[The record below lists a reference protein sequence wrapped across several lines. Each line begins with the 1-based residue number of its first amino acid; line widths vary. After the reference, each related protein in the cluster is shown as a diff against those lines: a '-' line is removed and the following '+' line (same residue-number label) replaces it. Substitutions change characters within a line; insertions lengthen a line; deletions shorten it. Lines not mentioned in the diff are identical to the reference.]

1 MSTATSITVGTWQGF
16 LGRGLAAREL
26 ECVLGLALGKTSK
39 QLAKDMG
46 IEAESVKKR
55 VLSASTKLG
64 VRLRAQ
70 LVAEAMRRQIIAPS
84 VMALI
89 ALLTTHAVLG
99 DNEMLRVRRGSGER
113 RVEMRMTARRVEGYA
128 VAA

>member
-1 MSTATSITVGTWQGF
+1 MNSATSITVGTWQGF
-16 LGRGLAAREL
+16 LGRGLALREL

-113 RVEMRMTARRVEGYA
+113 RVELRMTARRVEGYA
-128 VAA
+128 IT

>member
-1 MSTATSITVGTWQGF
+1 MNAATTITVGTWQGF
-16 LGRGLAAREL
+16 LGRGLALREL

-39 QLAKDMG
+39 QLAQDMG

-99 DNEMLRVRRGSGER
+99 DNEILRIRRGGGER
-113 RVEMRMTARRVEGYA
+113 RVELRMAARRVEGYA

>member
-1 MSTATSITVGTWQGF
+1 MNAATTVTLGNWTGH
-16 LGRGLAAREL
+16 LGRGLALREL

-39 QLAKDMG
+39 QLAQDMG

-113 RVEMRMTARRVEGYA
+113 RVELRMAARRVEGYA
-128 VAA
+128 IA

>member
-1 MSTATSITVGTWQGF
+1 MSAATSITVGTWQGF
-16 LGRGLAAREL
+16 LGRGLALREL

-39 QLAKDMG
+39 QLAQDMG

-99 DNEMLRVRRGSGER
+99 DDQMLRVRRGSGER
-113 RVEMRMTARRVEGYA
+113 RVETRVAVRRIEA
-128 VAA
+128 VQTT

>member
-1 MSTATSITVGTWQGF
+1 MSAATSITVGTWQGF
-16 LGRGLAAREL
+16 LGRGLALREL

-39 QLAKDMG
+39 QLAQDMG

-99 DNEMLRVRRGSGER
+99 DDQMLRVRRGGGERKTELRMTVR
-113 RVEMRMTARRVEGYA
+113 RVETYQ
-128 VAA
+128 VA

>member
-1 MSTATSITVGTWQGF
+1 MNSATSITVGTWQGF
-16 LGRGLAAREL
+16 LGRGLALREL

-89 ALLTTHAVLG
+89 ALLITHAVLG

-113 RVEMRMTARRVEGYA
+113 RVELRMTARRVEGYA
-128 VAA
+128 IT

>member
-1 MSTATSITVGTWQGF
+1 M
-16 LGRGLAAREL
+16 
-26 ECVLGLALGKTSK
+26 
-39 QLAKDMG
+39 
-46 IEAESVKKR
+46 
-55 VLSASTKLG
+55 LSASTKLG

-99 DNEMLRVRRGSGER
+99 DDQMLRVRRGAGER
-113 RVEMRMTARRVEGYA
+113 RVELRMTARRIEGYTIA
-128 VAA
+128 